1 MAKGGNVIF
10 DFDGNTKPIENK
22 MSSLSKSVAK
32 GTLITTAVT
41 KGISAITSSLDG
53 AIKRVDTLNN
63 FPNVMR
69 NLGIGAKES
78 SQVINELS
86 DKLNGLPT
94 TLDDAAGAVQRFTS
108 KNGDVKKS
116 AKMFLAVN
124 NAILAGGA
132 GTQIQT
138 SALEQLSQAYSKGR
152 IDMMEW
158 RTLQMAMPAQL
169 NQVAKAMG
177 ITSDQLGEGL
187 REGSIS
193 MDDFI
198 NTITR
203 LNTKGVGEFASFEQ
217 QARGATG
224 GIQTSITNLKTA
236 ITRGVANI
244 INSFNDM
251 LTKNNLPTLQEMI
264 KIASAKISE
273 AFTKMSKV
281 IQGLNL
287 APVISLIKGLYKA
300 FQILKPIL
308 PVIIASLVGYKL
320 ALLGI
325 KAVNIVMGIM
335 SFAKAF
341 LTLIPAIN
349 GVRSAITLLNVA
361 FSLNPIGIIIALI
374 AGLVAIFVVLWN
386 KCEWFRNFWIGLWE
400 GIKTVFTTV
409 WEALKTFFTET
420 IPNAFTTFIEK
431 AKNILLNLP
440 YYIGYVIGLAIG
452 KFVMF
457 IKRLWTFATVD
468 IPNFI
473 TKAVA
478 WFKTLPSRIW
488 QALKLAAVKFAL
500 FLIDL
505 KSKAKSGIRQVVS
518 NVISG
523 FRSLPSK
530 IKDIGLNIIRGLWN
544 GIKNAKKWLLDKIKS
559 FAGGVLDGL
568 KDALGIHSPSK
579 ITFGMGVNL
588 DKGMINGMTSMQK
601 ELQNTFDGMFDL
613 SPNLYGNTSAN
624 FSPSVNVVNNI
635 SMEQDPLGQ
644 MVRKVK
650 TFSGGAKNDFNYG
663 MGV

>member
-22 MSSLSKSVAK
+22 MSSLTKSVAK

-78 SQVINELS
+78 SEVINDLS

-152 IDMMEW
+152 VDMMEW

-177 ITSDQLGEGL
+177 ITSNQLGEGL

-251 LTKNNLPTLQEMI
+251 LKKNNLPTLQEMI
-264 KIASAKISE
+264 KIASTKISE
-273 AFTKMSKV
+273 SFTEISKT

-287 APVISLIKGLYKA
+287 EPVISLIKGLYNA

-335 SFAKAF
+335 SFAKA
-341 LTLIPAIN
+341 LLGLIPMIN

-400 GIKTVFTTV
+400 GIKTVISTV
-409 WEALKTFFTET
+409 INWIKENWKSLLLIIVNPFVGAFNLLYQKCGWFRNFVNKFVNGVKSL
-420 IPNAFTTFIEK
+420 IRNAF
-431 AKNILLNLP
+431 N
-440 YYIGYVIGLAIG
+440 YVISI
-452 KFVMF
+452 
-457 IKRLWTFATVD
+457 
-468 IPNFI
+468 
-473 TKAVA
+473 
-478 WFKTLPSRIW
+478 PSRIIEKW
-488 QALKLAAVKFAL
+488 KN
-500 FLIDL
+500 LI
-505 KSKAKSGIRQVVS
+505 K
-518 NVISG
+518 
-523 FRSLPSK
+523 
-530 IKDIGLNIIRGLWN
+530 
-544 GIKNAKKWLLDKIKS
+544 GIKNIGSNLISGLWQGIKNKVSWLYDKIKG
-559 FAGGVLDGL
+559 FGKGILDKVKGIFGV
-568 KDALGIHSPSK
+568 HSPSRK
-579 ITFGMGVNL
+579 FAWIGEMNMVGLNEGMQNMKNKVMGTLNGIFTDMVN
-588 DKGMINGMTSMQK
+588 
-601 ELQNTFDGMFDL
+601 F
-613 SPNLYGNTSAN
+613 SPNVNGSMSNN

>member
-22 MSSLSKSVAK
+22 MSSLTKSVAK

-251 LTKNNLPTLQEMI
+251 LKKNNLPTLQEMI

-273 AFTKMSKV
+273 AFTKMSKT

-287 APVISLIKGLYKA
+287 KPVISLIKGLYKA

-335 SFAKAF
+335 GFAKA
-341 LTLIPAIN
+341 LLGLIPTIN

-400 GIKTVFTTV
+400 GIKTVISTV
-409 WEALKTFFTET
+409 INWIKENWKSLLLIMVNPFVGAFNLLYQKCSWFRNFVNKFVNGVKSL
-420 IPNAFTTFIEK
+420 IRNAF
-431 AKNILLNLP
+431 N
-440 YYIGYVIGLAIG
+440 YVISI
-452 KFVMF
+452 
-457 IKRLWTFATVD
+457 
-468 IPNFI
+468 
-473 TKAVA
+473 
-478 WFKTLPSRIW
+478 PSRIIEKW
-488 QALKLAAVKFAL
+488 KN
-500 FLIDL
+500 LI
-505 KSKAKSGIRQVVS
+505 K
-518 NVISG
+518 
-523 FRSLPSK
+523 
-530 IKDIGLNIIRGLWN
+530 
-544 GIKNAKKWLLDKIKS
+544 GIKNIGSNLISGLWQGIKNKASWLYDKITGFGKGILDKVKGI
-559 FAGGVLDGL
+559 FGV
-568 KDALGIHSPSK
+568 HSPSRK
-579 ITFGMGVNL
+579 FAWIGEMNMVGLNEGMKNMKNKVMGTL
-588 DKGMINGMTSMQK
+588 NGIFTDMVD
-601 ELQNTFDGMFDL
+601 F
-613 SPNLYGNTSAN
+613 SPNVNGSMSNN

>member
-10 DFDGNTKPIENK
+10 DFDGNTKPLEKKIGGIT
-22 MSSLSKSVAK
+22 KSVAK
-32 GTLITTAVT
+32 GTLITAAVT

-63 FPNVMR
+63 FPNVMK

-78 SQVINELS
+78 SEVINDLS
-86 DKLNGLPT
+86 DKLTGLPT
-94 TLDDAAGAVQRFTS
+94 TLDDAASAVQRFTS

-116 AKMFLAVN
+116 EKIFLAVN

-138 SALEQLSQAYSKGR
+138 SALEQLSQAYAKGKP
-152 IDMMEW
+152 DMMEW

-177 ITSDQLGEGL
+177 MTADQLGEGL
-187 REGSIS
+187 RQGDIS

-236 ITRGVANI
+236 VTRGVANM

-264 KIASAKISE
+264 QIASTKISQT
-273 AFTKMSKV
+273 FTKMSKV

-300 FQILKPIL
+300 FQVLKPII
-308 PVIIASLVGYKL
+308 PVIIASLAGYKL

-325 KAVNIVMGIM
+325 KAVNVVMGIM

-341 LTLIPAIN
+341 LGLIPAIN

-374 AGLVAIFVVLWN
+374 AGLVAGFVILWN
-386 KCEWFRNFWIGLWE
+386 KCEGFRNFWISLWE

-409 WEALKTFFTET
+409 LEALKTFFTET

-500 FLIDL
+500 FLINL
-505 KSKAKSGIRQVVS
+505 KSKAKNGIRQVVS

-568 KDALGIHSPSK
+568 KDALGIHSPST

-588 DKGMINGMTSMQK
+588 DKGMINGMTSMRK

>member
-22 MSSLSKSVAK
+22 MSSLTKSVAK
-32 GTLITTAVT
+32 GTIISKVFD

-152 IDMMEW
+152 VDMMEW

-177 ITSDQLGEGL
+177 ITSNQLGEGL

-203 LNTKGVGEFASFEQ
+203 LNTKGVGEFSSFEQ

-251 LTKNNLPTLQEMI
+251 LKKNNLPTLQEMI

-273 AFTKMSKV
+273 AFTKMSET

-287 APVISLIKGLYKA
+287 EPVISLIKGLYNA

-400 GIKTVFTTV
+400 GIKTVISTV
-409 WEALKTFFTET
+409 INWIKENWKSLLLIMVNPFVGAFNLLYQKCGCFRNFVNKFVNGVKSL
-420 IPNAFTTFIEK
+420 IRNAF
-431 AKNILLNLP
+431 N
-440 YYIGYVIGLAIG
+440 YVISI
-452 KFVMF
+452 
-457 IKRLWTFATVD
+457 
-468 IPNFI
+468 
-473 TKAVA
+473 
-478 WFKTLPSRIW
+478 PSRIIEKW
-488 QALKLAAVKFAL
+488 KN
-500 FLIDL
+500 LI
-505 KSKAKSGIRQVVS
+505 K
-518 NVISG
+518 
-523 FRSLPSK
+523 
-530 IKDIGLNIIRGLWN
+530 
-544 GIKNAKKWLLDKIKS
+544 GIKNIGSNLISGLWQGMKNKASWLYDKITGFGKGILNKVKGI
-559 FAGGVLDGL
+559 FGV
-568 KDALGIHSPSK
+568 HSPSRK
-579 ITFGMGVNL
+579 FAWIGEMNMVGLNEGMQNMKNKVMGTL
-588 DKGMINGMTSMQK
+588 NGIFTDMVD
-601 ELQNTFDGMFDL
+601 F
-613 SPNLYGNTSAN
+613 SPNVNGSMSNN

>member
-22 MSSLSKSVAK
+22 MSSLTKSVAK
-32 GTLITTAVT
+32 GTIISKVFD

-63 FPNVMR
+63 FPNVMK
-69 NLGIGAKES
+69 NLGVGAKDS

-86 DKLNGLPT
+86 DKLTGLPT

-138 SALEQLSQAYSKGR
+138 SALEQLSQAYAKGKP
-152 IDMMEW
+152 DMMEW

-169 NQVAKAMG
+169 NQIAKAMG
-177 ITSDQLGEGL
+177 MTADQLGEGL
-187 REGSIS
+187 RQGDIS

-198 NTITR
+198 NTITK
-203 LNTKGVGEFASFEQ
+203 LNTKGVGKFASFEQ

-236 ITRGVANI
+236 ITRGVANM

-264 KIASAKISE
+264 QIASSKISQ
-273 AFTKMSKV
+273 AFTKMSKT

-287 APVISLIKGLYKA
+287 KPVISLIKGLYKA

-308 PVIIASLVGYKL
+308 PVIIASLAGYKL

-374 AGLVAIFVVLWN
+374 TGLVAIFVVLWK
-386 KCEWFRNFWIGLWE
+386 KCDWFRNFWIGLWE
-400 GIKTVFTTV
+400 GIKTVISTV
-409 WEALKTFFTET
+409 INWIKENWKSLLLIMVNPFVGAFNLLYQKCDWFRNFVNKFVNGVKSL
-420 IPNAFTTFIEK
+420 IRNAF
-431 AKNILLNLP
+431 N
-440 YYIGYVIGLAIG
+440 YVISI
-452 KFVMF
+452 
-457 IKRLWTFATVD
+457 
-468 IPNFI
+468 
-473 TKAVA
+473 
-478 WFKTLPSRIW
+478 PSRIIEKW
-488 QALKLAAVKFAL
+488 KN
-500 FLIDL
+500 LI
-505 KSKAKSGIRQVVS
+505 K
-518 NVISG
+518 
-523 FRSLPSK
+523 
-530 IKDIGLNIIRGLWN
+530 
-544 GIKNAKKWLLDKIKS
+544 GIKNIGSNLISGLWQGMKNKASWLYDKITGFGKGILS
-559 FAGGVLDGL
+559 KVKGIFGV
-568 KDALGIHSPSK
+568 HSPSRK
-579 ITFGMGVNL
+579 FAWIGEMNMVGLNEGMQNMKNKVMGTL
-588 DKGMINGMTSMQK
+588 NGIFTDMVD
-601 ELQNTFDGMFDL
+601 F
-613 SPNLYGNTSAN
+613 SPNVNGSMSNN

>member
-22 MSSLSKSVAK
+22 MSSLTKSFAK

-78 SQVINELS
+78 SEVINDLS

-152 IDMMEW
+152 VDMMEW

-169 NQVAKAMG
+169 NQVAKTMG
-177 ITSDQLGEGL
+177 ITSNQLGEGL

-251 LTKNNLPTLQEMI
+251 LKKNNLPTLQEMI

-273 AFTKMSKV
+273 AFTKMSKT

-287 APVISLIKGLYKA
+287 KPVISLIKGLYNA

-341 LTLIPAIN
+341 LGLIPMIN

-374 AGLVAIFVVLWN
+374 AGLVAIFVVLWQ
-386 KCEWFRNFWIGLWE
+386 KCDWFRNFWIGLWE
-400 GIKTVFTTV
+400 GIKTVISTV
-409 WEALKTFFTET
+409 INWIKENWKSLLLIMVNPFVGAFNLLYQKCSWFRNFVNKFVNGVKSL
-420 IPNAFTTFIEK
+420 IRNAF
-431 AKNILLNLP
+431 N
-440 YYIGYVIGLAIG
+440 YVISI
-452 KFVMF
+452 
-457 IKRLWTFATVD
+457 
-468 IPNFI
+468 
-473 TKAVA
+473 
-478 WFKTLPSRIW
+478 PSRIIEKW
-488 QALKLAAVKFAL
+488 KN
-500 FLIDL
+500 LI
-505 KSKAKSGIRQVVS
+505 K
-518 NVISG
+518 
-523 FRSLPSK
+523 
-530 IKDIGLNIIRGLWN
+530 
-544 GIKNAKKWLLDKIKS
+544 GIKNIGSNLISGLWQGMKNKVSWLYDKITGFGKGILNKVKGI
-559 FAGGVLDGL
+559 F
-568 KDALGIHSPSK
+568 GIHSPSRK
-579 ITFGMGVNL
+579 FAWIGEMNMVGLNEGMQNMKNKVMGTLNGIFTDMVN
-588 DKGMINGMTSMQK
+588 
-601 ELQNTFDGMFDL
+601 F
-613 SPNLYGNTSAN
+613 SPNVNGSMSNN

>member
-1 MAKGGNVIF
+1 
-10 DFDGNTKPIENK
+10 
-22 MSSLSKSVAK
+22 
-32 GTLITTAVT
+32 
-41 KGISAITSSLDG
+41 
-53 AIKRVDTLNN
+53 
-63 FPNVMR
+63 
-69 NLGIGAKES
+69 
-78 SQVINELS
+78 
-86 DKLNGLPT
+86 
-94 TLDDAAGAVQRFTS
+94 
-108 KNGDVKKS
+108 
-116 AKMFLAVN
+116 
-124 NAILAGGA
+124 
-132 GTQIQT
+132 
-138 SALEQLSQAYSKGR
+138 
-152 IDMMEW
+152 
-158 RTLQMAMPAQL
+158 MAMPAQL
-169 NQVAKAMG
+169 NQIAKAMG
-177 ITSDQLGEGL
+177 ITSNQLGEGL
-187 REGSIS
+187 REGAIS

-251 LTKNNLPTLQEMI
+251 LKKNNLPTLQEMI

-273 AFTKMSKV
+273 AFTKMSKT

-287 APVISLIKGLYKA
+287 KPVISLIKGLYNA

-374 AGLVAIFVVLWN
+374 AGLVAIFVVLWK
-386 KCEWFRNFWIGLWE
+386 KCDWFRNFWIGLWE
-400 GIKTVFTTV
+400 GIKTVISTV
-409 WEALKTFFTET
+409 INWIKENWKSLLLIMVNPFVGAFNLLYQKCSWFRNFVNKFVNGVKSL
-420 IPNAFTTFIEK
+420 IRNAF
-431 AKNILLNLP
+431 N
-440 YYIGYVIGLAIG
+440 YVISI
-452 KFVMF
+452 
-457 IKRLWTFATVD
+457 
-468 IPNFI
+468 
-473 TKAVA
+473 
-478 WFKTLPSRIW
+478 PSRIIEKW
-488 QALKLAAVKFAL
+488 KN
-500 FLIDL
+500 LI
-505 KSKAKSGIRQVVS
+505 K
-518 NVISG
+518 
-523 FRSLPSK
+523 
-530 IKDIGLNIIRGLWN
+530 
-544 GIKNAKKWLLDKIKS
+544 GIKNIGSNLISGLWQGMKNKASWLYDKITGFGKGILNKVKGI
-559 FAGGVLDGL
+559 FGV
-568 KDALGIHSPSK
+568 HSPSRK
-579 ITFGMGVNL
+579 FAWIGEMNMVGLDEGMQNMKNKVMGTL
-588 DKGMINGMTSMQK
+588 NGIFTDMVD
-601 ELQNTFDGMFDL
+601 F
-613 SPNLYGNTSAN
+613 SPNVNGSMSNN